1 MHPKVSIIDYGM
13 GNIYSIKCALK
24 SAGIESVLTNSAKEI
39 KKTQGIILPGV
50 GAFPEA
56 MKRLKKDKIPD
67 VIYEFNDKKKLII
80 GICLGMQLLFEKS
93 AEIKET
99 QGLSLI
105 KGRVKKFNSNCL
117 NVGWSQIIL
126 KKMKNKKKNFLD
138 LSLNKKSMYFIHS
151 YHSIPEDREIVS
163 STSKFKN
170 ESFVSSLSSDNIK
183 AFQFHPEKS
192 GKNGVKIYKEI
203 LKDLEI

>member
-1 MHPKVSIIDYGM
+1 MYPKISIIDYGM
-13 GNIYSIKCALK
+13 GNIYSIQCALK
-24 SAGIESVLTNSAKEI
+24 SVGIESVLTNSIKEI

-67 VIYEFNDKKKLII
+67 VIYEFNEKKKLII

-93 AEIKET
+93 TEIQET

-105 KGRVKKFNSNCL
+105 KGRVKKFKSNSL
-117 NVGWSQIIL
+117 NVGWSQIML
-126 KKMKNKKKNFLD
+126 KRMQNEQKSFLD

-151 YHSIPEDREIVS
+151 YHSVPENKEIIS
-163 STSKFKN
+163 STSKFNN
-170 ESFVSSLSSDNIK
+170 EGFVSSLSSENIK

-192 GKNGVKIYKEI
+192 GKYGVKIYKEI
-203 LKDLEI
+203 LKELEI